1 MGTGE
6 GTAGGAGRGAG
17 RGSSG
22 RHGEKV
28 RRESGED
35 DKGESRERLRE
46 RGAGGG
52 TEERV

>member
-1 MGTGE
+1 MGTGRSY
-6 GTAGGAGRGAG
+6 GGWC
-17 RGSSG
+17 
-22 RHGEKV
+22 GERCGEMV

-46 RGAGGG
+46 RGAGEG